1 MKKILAVVLA
11 SSVAASPLAMANEAQ
26 YVGESRAAVKQLFK
40 TLKGTLVGAMK
51 AGGPSKAIA
60 ACNLNA
66 QPITMGE
73 SNRLGYE
80 IGRTSLRLRNPVNA
94 PDAWE
99 IKVLQQFEA
108 RASAGED
115 MMKMEYHEM
124 VETQDGHKQ
133 FRYMKAIPAGKP
145 CMACHGELV
154 APEVLKTI
162 RDLYPMDQATG
173 FKPGDLRGAFT
184 IVRDL

>member
-1 MKKILAVVLA
+1 MKKILSVVLA
-11 SSVAASPLAMANEAQ
+11 ASVVASPLAMANEAQ

-40 TLKGTLVGAMK
+40 TLKGTLVSAMK

-66 QPITMGE
+66 QPLTMGE
-73 SNRLGYE
+73 SSRLGYE
-80 IGRTSLRLRNPVNA
+80 IGRTSLRLRNPANA

-108 RASAGED
+108 RASAGEE
-115 MMKMEYHEM
+115 MMKMEYHET
-124 VETQDGHKQ
+124 VEAQDGRKQ

-145 CMACHGELV
+145 CMVCHGELV
-154 APEVLKTI
+154 APEVLKSI

-184 IVRDL
+184 ITRDL